1 MFDIIVKNGMIV
13 DGTRKKPFAGNLYI
27 KDGKIVKIE
36 AGEKEPEEKAHK
48 TIDAGKH
55 IVAPG
60 FIDVHTHSDK
70 SYLACPTHESKLLSG
85 ITFELCGQ
93 CGLSCIPVSEKNI
106 DSQASLGGLLAG
118 KSDRYTYKPRDMKT
132 YAEDYN
138 SRPQSI
144 NVGMSIGH
152 GALRSTIVG
161 WDQRPLTP
169 QEMEEMC
176 ALLDKELKAG
186 AMGVSFGLIYPPGS
200 FCDTEE
206 IKALARVCAANN
218 RFLSVHMRNENRRVF
233 EALDEMIEVARE
245 TGVRLEISHLKL
257 MGKTMWGRSGE
268 LLAKIDQARA
278 KGISIHADQYPYAAS
293 HSKLTSS
300 FPKEAMDGGYGAL
313 AEHLKD
319 DEWWDRI
326 SEHGTLPEM
335 EFRGG
340 AANIAVADLANGI
353 EWPEV
358 MGKTLTELAEMWD
371 IDVPAAI
378 RKLLLGCRGVV
389 DCIYHNM
396 SEEDV
401 LNIMS
406 QRDISVVS
414 DGTAYDLDN
423 YNGKPHPRNAGTA
436 PRFLRM
442 VREHDLMPIED
453 AVYKLTGLP
462 SAVMGTDD
470 RFGFLKEGLDA
481 TITIFDKDTVT
492 DHATYDQPALP
503 STGIDYVIVNGEVV
517 LDQGIPTDARPGKC
531 ILA

>member
-1 MFDIIVKNGMIV
+1 MYDIIIKNGMIV
-13 DGTRKKPFAGNLYI
+13 DGTRKKPFAGCIYI
-27 KDGKIVKIE
+27 KDKKIAKVT
-36 AGEKEPEEKAHK
+36 AGEPADPGEAK
-48 TIDAGKH
+48 TVIDAGGH
-55 IVAPG
+55 VVAPG

-70 SYLACPTHESKLLSG
+70 SYLACPTHESKLRSG

-106 DSQASLGGLLAG
+106 DSQAALGGLLVG
-118 KSDRYTYKPRDMKT
+118 ESDRNTYKPRGMKT

-138 SRPQSI
+138 SRPQTI
-144 NVGMSIGH
+144 NAGMSIGH
-152 GALRSTIVG
+152 GALRSTLIG
-161 WDQRPLTP
+161 WDQRPLTSK
-169 QEMEEMC
+169 EMDEMC

-186 AMGVSFGLIYPPGS
+186 ALGVSFGLIYPPGS
-200 FCDTEE
+200 FCDTAE

-218 RFLSVHMRNENRRVF
+218 KFLSVHMRNENRRVF

-278 KGISIHADQYPYAAS
+278 KGICIHADQYPYAAS

-313 AEHLKD
+313 TEHLKD

-326 SEHGTLPEM
+326 SEHGTFPEM

-340 AANIAVADLANGI
+340 AANIVVADLATGI

-358 MGKTLTELAEMWD
+358 MGKSLTELAEMWSC
-371 IDVPAAI
+371 DVPCAI
-378 RKLLLGCRGVV
+378 RRLLLGCRGIV

-406 QRDISVVS
+406 QRDISIVS
-414 DGTAYDLDN
+414 DGTAYDLGN
-423 YNGKPHPRNAGTA
+423 YLGRPHPRNAGHSA
-436 PRFLRM
+436 RFLRL

-462 SAVMGTDD
+462 AAVMGMDG

-492 DHATYDQPALP
+492 DHATYEDPARA
-503 STGIDYVIVNGEVV
+503 SEGFDYVIVNGEVV
-517 LDQGIPTDARPGKC
+517 LDHDVITDARPGRC
-531 ILA
+531 ILG

>member
-1 MFDIIVKNGMIV
+1 MYDIIIKNGMIV
-13 DGTRKKPFAGNLYI
+13 DGTRKKPYAGSVGI
-27 KDGKIVKIE
+27 KDGKIVKVTAGDMAAEE
-36 AGEKEPEEKAHK
+36 AK
-48 TIDAGKH
+48 TVIDAAGH

-60 FIDVHTHSDK
+60 FVDVHTHSDK
-70 SYLACPTHESKLLSG
+70 SYLACPTHESKLRSG

-106 DSQASLGGLLAG
+106 TSQASLGGLLVG
-118 KSDRYTYKPRDMKT
+118 ESDRYTYKPRDMKT

-169 QEMEEMC
+169 QEMDEMC

-186 AMGVSFGLIYPPGS
+186 ALGVSFGLIYPPGS

-218 RFLSVHMRNENRRVF
+218 KFLSVHMRNENRRVF
-233 EALDEMIEVARE
+233 EALDEMIEVAKE

-326 SEHGTLPEM
+326 SDHGTLPEM

-358 MGKTLTELAEMWD
+358 MGKTLTELAEMWAC
-371 IDVPAAI
+371 DVPAAI

-414 DGTAYDLDN
+414 DGTAYDLHN
-423 YNGKPHPRNAGTA
+423 YNGRPHPRNAGHST
-436 PRFLRM
+436 RFLRL

-462 SAVMGTDD
+462 AAVMGMEE

-481 TITIFDKDTVT
+481 NVTIFDKDTVT
-492 DHATYDQPALP
+492 DHATYEEPAQA
-503 STGIDYVIVNGEVV
+503 SEGIDYVIVNGEVV
-517 LDQGIPTDARPGKC
+517 LDHDVITDARPGKC
-531 ILA
+531 ILG